1 MIERF
6 FGVLIEHYAGAFPIW
21 MAPVQVVLIP
31 ISERHHAYARQ
42 VAARLRLAGLRTELD
57 DRSEKMGYKIR
68 EAQTQKVPY
77 MLVVGDKETEN
88 GQVSVRN
95 RFQGDEGAQTLDSFL
110 AKIKGFIE
118 TRAAR
123 P

>member
-1 MIERF
+1 MR
-6 FGVLIEHYAGAFPIW
+6 
-21 MAPVQVVLIP
+21 
-31 ISERHHAYARQ
+31 SQ
-42 VAARLRLAGLRTELD
+42 VAAQLRQAGLRTELD
-57 DRSEKMGYKIR
+57 DRNEKMGYKIR

-77 MLVVGDKETEN
+77 MLVVGDKEAAN

-95 RFQGDEGAQTLDSFL
+95 RFQGDEGAQTLDGFL

-118 TRAAR
+118 TRAVR